1 MISISVKT
9 DFDNAIRK
17 LGFGGRYDR
26 QVPFAIKNTL
36 NKLAQDVKTDVV
48 NEMRNKFDHP
58 TPFTLNSLFIKYA
71 TKQSLTARVYLK
83 DKELFK
89 SRPFNEQLAHEF
101 AGGQRIRKRLEYW
114 FQRAGYI
121 SSNEYLVPGEAAQL
135 DAFGNM
141 SRGQIQKIL
150 SQLRAGPDAYAYK
163 TNSKRSL
170 GKRRDIQFFWSRG
183 GSLKRG
189 VWARYRF
196 AFGSAVKPILIVVA
210 HAGYIRKI
218 DIDRIGNA
226 RVNRDFNDRFA
237 IELQK
242 AIASAK

>member
-1 MISISVKT
+1 MISISVKA
-9 DFDNAIRK
+9 DFETAIRK
-17 LGFGGRYDR
+17 LDIGVRR

-36 NKLAQDVKTDVV
+36 NKLALDVKTDVV
-48 NEMRNKFDHP
+48 NEMRVKFDRP

-71 TKQSLTARVYLK
+71 TKQTLTARVYVK

-89 SRPFNEQLAHEF
+89 SRAFNEQLAHEF
-101 AGGQRIRKRLEYW
+101 AGGERIRKRLEYW

-121 SSNEYLVPGEAAQL
+121 SSNEYLVPGESAQL

-150 SQLRAGPDAYAYK
+150 SQLRAGPDVQSHK
-163 TNSKRSL
+163 TNSRRSRAKRI
-170 GKRRDIQFFWSRG
+170 DVEYFWSRG
-183 GSLKRG
+183 GRLKRG
-189 VWARYRF
+189 VWARYRLG
-196 AFGSAVKPILIVVA
+196 FGSSVKPLLIVVG
-210 HAGYIRKI
+210 HAAYVRKI

-242 AIASAK
+242 AIATAR

>member
-17 LGFGGRYDR
+17 LDFGVRR

-36 NKLAQDVKTDVV
+36 NNLAQHVKTDVV
-48 NEMRNKFDHP
+48 NEMRNKFDRP

-71 TKQSLTARVYLK
+71 TKQSLTALVYVK

-101 AGGQRIRKRLEYW
+101 SGGQRIRKRLEFW

-135 DAFGNM
+135 DAFGNV

-150 SQLRAGPDAYAYK
+150 SQLRAGPDVYAYK
-163 TNSKRSL
+163 SNSRRSRAKR
-170 GKRRDIQFFWSRG
+170 INVEYFWSRG
-183 GSLKRG
+183 GRLKRG
-189 VWARYRF
+189 VWARYRLG
-196 AFGSAVKPILIVVA
+196 FGSAVKPILIVVG
-210 HAGYIRKI
+210 HAGYVRRI
-218 DIDRIGNA
+218 DLERIGNA
-226 RVNRDFNDRFA
+226 RINREINDRFA

-242 AIASAK
+242 AIASAR